1 MFSDWIKSLE
11 SNGVKLYEI
20 ADVIDVTYQ
29 TIQCYRDRNNYPTV
43 KNLIKLSE
51 HYNISIEDMLYFN
64 EDRPTTN
71 SEYSS
76 MDFFEDSSFVC
87 DKGKLTSSSKKYEE
101 QLLNIYR
108 KVPDNQ
114 KATLLNEFIKSA
126 SEETEKA
133 SKKLLKT

>member
-11 SNGVKLYEI
+11 KSGVKLYEI

-51 HYNISIEDMLYFN
+51 HYNISIEDMLHYN
-64 EDRPTTN
+64 EDRSTAC

-76 MDFFEDSSFVC
+76 MALFEDSALVC
-87 DKGKLTSSSKKYEE
+87 GKDQIKSSDKKYEE
-101 QLLNIYR
+101 QLISIYR
-108 KVPDNQ
+108 KVPDSQ
-114 KATLLNEFIKSA
+114 KAKLLDDFSRLV
-126 SEETEKA
+126 SEET
-133 SKKLLKT
+133 KKLPNNN